1 MDDKNIHDVVSEIK
15 DTLSEDFVKN
25 LSDEQLNEITTLI
38 NEIKEKLQD

>member
-1 MDDKNIHDVVSEIK
+1 MEDKNIHDVVNEIK

-25 LSDEQLNEITTLI
+25 LSDEQLDEITKLI